1 MAPVRTASG
10 SLWSS
15 RRAVPIAFAAIG
27 LALVSEA
34 AHALFGFGGSSLDG
48 FFNDGIY
55 TGVEFACVVLAFL
68 RVTRTRK
75 NRLAWGLIAIG
86 LAAWASGD
94 LLWTVWL
101 DGLAHP
107 PDPSAADALYLL
119 MYPAVYVALLLL
131 MRAHFRHAGVA
142 VWLDGLVVGLS
153 TAALG
158 AALIYPD
165 VLAASKESTAVA
177 VNLAY
182 PLGDFLLLVFIA
194 VGFASTGWRPGRQW
208 LLLGMGLLVTA
219 GADLVFVYQEA
230 KGTYVAGRILDT
242 MWPLSMALMALA
254 AWQPSPPES
263 APGRVSRH
271 TIMLPALFGVLAFA
285 LLISAG
291 LHPLT
296 HLALA
301 LAAAALFA
309 AGARAALTYVEN
321 GRILQLQTT
330 EAVTDALTQL
340 GNRRRL
346 MRDLESAVRR
356 SQNGERATLAFF
368 DLDGFKLYN
377 DTFGHGAGDALL
389 ASLGG
394 ALRAAVDDRGEAYRL
409 GGDEF
414 CVLLDGGF
422 PRGDAMIAKAAAAL
436 AKHGSGFTV
445 TASCGVVVVPD
456 DARTV
461 TSALSLADERMYAE
475 KGRGGGRET
484 HSQTQSVLMQLL
496 TEREPTLH
504 SHVHDVGVLAVAVG
518 RDFELDSE
526 QLDELRRAAELHD
539 IGKLAIPEEIL
550 HKPGPLDEDEW
561 RFMRRHTLIGERIL
575 AVAPAL
581 RMVAALIR
589 SSHERW
595 DGAGYP
601 DGLVGEA
608 IPLGAR
614 IIAACDA
621 YDAMTSARSYQT
633 ARSTDQAITELK
645 RHSGTQFDPDV
656 VAVLCRHL
664 EAFPSYD
671 NSSSERHPPEKAVS
685 SRSASER

>member
-1 MAPVRTASG
+1 MGPAHTASG

-15 RRAVPIAFAAIG
+15 RRAVPIAFGVIG
-27 LALVSEA
+27 LALVCEA
-34 AHALFGFGGSSLDG
+34 AHALFGLGGSSLDG
-48 FFNDGIY
+48 FFNNGIY
-55 TGVEFACVVLAFL
+55 TAVEFACVVLTFV
-68 RVTRTRK
+68 RVIRTRT
-75 NRLAWGLIAIG
+75 NRLAWGLISVG

-101 DGLAHP
+101 DDLAHP

-119 MYPAVYVALLLL
+119 MYPAIYVALLLL

-208 LLLGMGLLVTA
+208 LLLGIGLLVTA
-219 GADLVFVYQEA
+219 GADLMFVYQEA
-230 KGTYVAGRILDT
+230 RGIYVPGRILDT

-254 AWQPSPPES
+254 AWQPAPRQS
-263 APGRVSRH
+263 ALGRLNRH
-271 TIMLPALFGVLAFA
+271 TIVLPALFGVLAFA

-301 LAAAALFA
+301 LAAAAVFA

-321 GRILQLQTT
+321 GRILQLQTA
-330 EAVTDALTQL
+330 EAITDALTQL

-346 MRDLESAVRR
+346 MRDLESAVRGSQTGQR
-356 SQNGERATLAFF
+356 STLAFF

-394 ALRAAVDDRGEAYRL
+394 ALAIAVGDHGEAYRL

-414 CVLLDGGF
+414 CVLLEGAF
-422 PRGDAMIAKAAAAL
+422 PRGDATVAKAAAAL
-436 AKHGSGFTV
+436 AKQGTGFTV
-445 TASCGVVVVPD
+445 SASCGVVVIPE
-456 DARTV
+456 DAATV

-475 KGRGGGRET
+475 KGRAGGREA
-484 HSQTQSVLMQLL
+484 HWQTQSVLMQLL
-496 TEREPTLH
+496 TEREPDLH
-504 SHVHDVGVLAVAVG
+504 SHVHDVGVLAMAVG
-518 RDFELDSE
+518 RRLKLDSE
-526 QLDELRRAAELHD
+526 GLDELRRAAELHD

-550 HKPGPLDEDEW
+550 HKPGPLDAEEW
-561 RFMRRHTLIGERIL
+561 RFMRQHTLIGERIL

-595 DGAGYP
+595 DGSGYP
-601 DGLVGEA
+601 DGLAGQA

-633 ARSTDQAITELK
+633 ARSTDQAISELK

-656 VAVLCRHL
+656 VAVLCTQL
-664 EAFPSYD
+664 EASPSSD
-671 NSSSERHPPEKAVS
+671 NSSSERHPPETAVS
-685 SRSASER
+685 SRSASAR